1 MHVPGAE
8 LVTTGVIVAS
18 ALDFAISSVDGR
30 AVTDPTT
37 NDILYGF
44 KVVRVKFDK
53 EGEYISRRC
62 QDNMGKAMP
71 VVRGDDAEFNLDEDL
86 KYHMGGF
93 FFENSGDEEAGTSSG
108 DFECLPQFLIEDAD
122 EDPLT

>member
-1 MHVPGAE
+1 VHVPGAE

-86 KYHMGGF
+86 EYHMGGF